1 MNDVPSGKP
10 AAPKKHSLRTR
21 LSHAGRA
28 GTHVQGFVNPGVMRG
43 STVLQPDI
51 ATRRAAG
58 GKRLEQAWI
67 YGTAGGPTHWA
78 LENMIAEIEG
88 GTRCQIVSTGLAA
101 VTTPLL
107 AYLSQGDH
115 CLMPDSVYSPARN
128 FAGSTLKRFGIET
141 VFYDPNIDETGLTAL
156 MRPNTKVVYAESPG
170 SHTFEVQDV
179 PADRKSVV

>member
-1 MNDVPSGKP
+1 MKIQIN
-10 AAPKKHSLRTR
+10 
-21 LSHAGRA
+21 SHAGRA

-51 ATRRAAG
+51 ATRKAAG

-78 LENMIAEIEG
+78 LENTIAEIEG

-101 VTTPLL
+101 VTTPLM

-115 CLMPDSVYSPARN
+115 CLMPDSVYGPARN
-128 FAGSTLKRFGIET
+128 FASGLLAKDARIAAELAEELGCDGPFIPLSAKRWAQARDRLGPTEDMSKAIVAWQQSDE
-141 VFYDPNIDETGLTAL
+141 DPA
-156 MRPNTKVVYAESPG
+156 A
-170 SHTFEVQDV
+170 
-179 PADRKSVV
+179 